1 MRRLRRK
8 RRTPP
13 PPVIEENKNAPGSV
27 RHEVALP
34 WGPVSY
40 LEWNPEAETT
50 ILLLHGGMLDNAEL
64 SWGHLGGVMAGLGYR
79 VLAPDH
85 PGYGHSPLAPWTAT
99 QERLVEYT
107 GELVTA
113 FGLSDYIIGG
123 ISMGGGMTIGHV
135 LDHPGEVKAMMLF
148 DSYGMMRQ
156 QYIGNPLISL
166 MRHNMA
172 ANAIHLGLFDS
183 YMASAW
189 KDRASLENG
198 LRRLLVNHDQ
208 LTDDLVDLVY
218 NESTHGH
225 GLEVFGQWQHDQYRG
240 FRLKTS
246 YRYRM
251 DEITCPTL
259 IVHGEQDEAVLPI
272 FARWAARELPD
283 VRLEV
288 LEHAGHWVQRDAPER
303 VDPIVTE
310 FLSALPH

>member
-1 MRRLRRK
+1 M
-8 RRTPP
+8 
-13 PPVIEENKNAPGSV
+13 
-27 RHEVALP
+27 
-34 WGPVSY
+34 
-40 LEWNPEAETT
+40 
-50 ILLLHGGMLDNAEL
+50 
-64 SWGHLGGVMAGLGYR
+64 
-79 VLAPDH
+79 
-85 PGYGHSPLAPWTAT
+85 
-99 QERLVEYT
+99 EYT

-225 GLEVFGQWQHDQYRG
+225 GWRSSGSG
-240 FRLKTS
+240 STTS
-246 YRYRM
+246 
-251 DEITCPTL
+251 T
-259 IVHGEQDEAVLPI
+259 
-272 FARWAARELPD
+272 AASD
-283 VRLEV
+283 
-288 LEHAGHWVQRDAPER
+288 
-303 VDPIVTE
+303 
-310 FLSALPH
+310 